1 MQQKGSVSTVVSRIS
16 LAGLA
21 VFTHA
26 ATALAQSAPANFDLS
41 MGAPYQLTGEGQA
54 VCDRLGIKG
63 QCSN

>member
-1 MQQKGSVSTVVSRIS
+1 MQQKGFVSAMVGRIF

-26 ATALAQSAPANFDLS
+26 AIALAQSTPANFDLS
-41 MGAPYQLTGEGQA
+41 MGAPYQLTAEGQA

-63 QCSN
+63 